1 MKKTISMLSLLCA
14 GMALSACGPTKPPEQ
29 SSGHIT
35 KSSVSTAAEIPTAIN
50 QTTLLP
56 EPKRRPK
63 LETYT
68 VIVSDVPAREL
79 LFSMARDAKLNL
91 AIHNDIQGLV
101 TLNAIDQTMPQILER
116 LSQQVDIRYE
126 LENGNLRVRADSRW
140 EEDTSELQSPMY
152 LV

>member
-1 MKKTISMLSLLCA
+1 MKQKISLMSILFA
-14 GMALSACGPTKPPEQ
+14 GMVVSACGPTKPPEQ
-29 SSGHIT
+29 SSGHLT
-35 KSSVSTAAEIPTAIN
+35 KKIVTPAAKIPAAIN

-91 AIHNDIQGLV
+91 DIHNDIQG
-101 TLNAIDQTMPQILER
+101 T
-116 LSQQVDIRYE
+116 
-126 LENGNLRVRADSRW
+126 
-140 EEDTSELQSPMY
+140 
-152 LV
+152 